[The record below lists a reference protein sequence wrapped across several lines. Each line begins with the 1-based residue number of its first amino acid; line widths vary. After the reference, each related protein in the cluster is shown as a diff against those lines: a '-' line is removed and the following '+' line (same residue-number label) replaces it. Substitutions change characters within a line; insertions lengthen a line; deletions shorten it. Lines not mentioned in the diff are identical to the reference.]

1 MESRAEMRNTQ
12 RLDKIVSNFGYGT
25 RKEIKAMIKKGLI
38 KVDGQVAQDGSTHV
52 EPNTSV
58 IEVKGEVLNYKEFV
72 YIMLN
77 KPQGVI
83 SATFD
88 QRHKTVVE
96 LMPKELLHYNLFP
109 VGRLDI
115 DTEGLLIMTND
126 GELAHEVLSPKKHVK
141 KKYYAL
147 IEGNVTESDREEFK
161 KGVTLDDGYKTMPA
175 ILNIIRSGNISEIEL
190 SIVEGKFH
198 QVKRMF
204 EALGKKVK
212 YLRRIEMGGVL
223 LDESLKP
230 GECRELTDEEL
241 TALKNSAGKGLGD
254 E

>member
-1 MESRAEMRNTQ
+1 MRNTQ

-38 KVDGQVAQDGSTHV
+38 KVDGQVAQDGGAHV
-52 EPNTSV
+52 DPNTSV
-58 IEVKGEVLNYKEFV
+58 IEVNGEVLNYKEFV
-72 YIMLN
+72 YLMLN

-96 LMPKELLHYNLFP
+96 LMPEELLHYNLFP

-147 IEGNVTESDREEFK
+147 IEGDVTESDREEFK
-161 KGVTLDDGYKTMPA
+161 NGITLDDGYKAMPA
-175 ILNIIRSGNISEIEL
+175 ILNIIRSGSISEIEL

-223 LDESLKP
+223 LDESLNP

-241 TALKNSAGKGLGD
+241 TALKNSAGKGLED